1 MNNSN
6 NIVISNKPLRVGFL
20 WSTRVFLGFASSD
33 KIWFPCTCVCVCAS
47 VASALATLSHLAS
60 SRMMWEYL
68 WIWPGSFTLVTALVC
83 MFDAIR
89 YEGRLKRWCSPADSL
104 SLFLSDHH
112 RNPSQF
118 THIRLSGQRETLNR
132 IGFQHGF
139 SSWGHNQHLQKVSCS
154 NLEHSVML
162 GALCQKKR
170 VCL

>member
-20 WSTRVFLGFASSD
+20 WSTRVFFGFASSD
-33 KIWFPCTCVCVCAS
+33 KIWFPCTCVCVRFCCFCIGNTQPPCLVQNDVRVFVDLTWVIHLGHS
-47 VASALATLSHLAS
+47 FGLHVRCDSIWGSFEALVQS
-60 SRMMWEYL
+60 SRL
-68 WIWPGSFTLVTALVC
+68 
-83 MFDAIR
+83 
-89 YEGRLKRWCSPADSL
+89 SL